1 MTATTQTVREM
12 GFLTLECDI
21 PDGMTLAQYRASRL
35 RREGRPRRPRPR
47 LRSGKR

>member
-1 MTATTQTVREM
+1 MTPTTHTVRDQ
-12 GFLTLECDI
+12 GFLMLECDI

-47 LRSGKR
+47 RRKR